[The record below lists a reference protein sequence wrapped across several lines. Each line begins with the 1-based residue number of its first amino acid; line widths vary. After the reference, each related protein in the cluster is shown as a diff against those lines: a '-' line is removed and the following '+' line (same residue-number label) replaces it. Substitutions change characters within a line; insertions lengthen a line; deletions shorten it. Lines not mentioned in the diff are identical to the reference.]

1 MSNARRGCTPCPI
14 HWARLGGPIVK
25 YPIEAR
31 GLHLSLNSLIIPDG
45 STDGTIGCL
54 TSARYQLAQHFYTA
68 RPLVAE
74 THMLLNV
81 QTVAP
86 HW

>member
-1 MSNARRGCTPCPI
+1 M
-14 HWARLGGPIVK
+14 
-25 YPIEAR
+25 
-31 GLHLSLNSLIIPDG
+31 
-45 STDGTIGCL
+45 TD
-54 TSARYQLAQHFYTA
+54 ARYQLAQHFYTA

-74 THMLLNV
+74 TRMLLNM